1 MAVTKLGP
9 RRYRIEID
17 RGRRPDGSRA
27 RYYETVRGTKKEAE
41 ERERELRRQMD
52 TGLDFEPSKVTV
64 GEWLERWLADFAAPK
79 VSKRTLVTYSHTV
92 AIFSD
97 SLGAIRLRDL
107 RGVQIQRALAA
118 YVELGRT
125 NRSARK
131 HFTVLKSAL
140 QRALRLGLIVRNPAD
155 LVEPPKPERREMRT
169 ADAKTLRLL
178 LDECRDPDLRRMIY
192 VLVQTG
198 LRAGELLGL
207 RWSDIDWSGSAIR
220 VVRARN
226 TFEESGFAD
235 PKDGSRRAVA
245 ISPAT
250 LETLREHR
258 IAQSERRLQ
267 LGAAWPELDLV
278 FPRAGGEPEDVNN
291 LSKRFGALRD
301 RLGIDGL
308 RLHDLR
314 HTSATL
320 ALQAGV
326 HPKIVQERLGHA
338 NIGVTLDTYSHVLP
352 NMQREAADALDALV
366 PRPRRGAS

>member
-1 MAVTKLGP
+1 MAITKIGP
-9 RRYRIEID
+9 GRYRVEID
-17 RGRRPDGSRA
+17 RGRRPDGSRS

-41 ERERELRRQMD
+41 ERERDLRRRLD

-64 GEWLERWLADFAAPK
+64 GEWLEQWLSDFAAPK
-79 VSKRTLVTYSHTV
+79 VSKRTLVTYGHTV
-92 AIFSD
+92 AIFREY
-97 SLGAIRLRDL
+97 LGPLRLRDL
-107 RGVQIQRALAA
+107 RAVHIQRALAA
-118 YVELGRT
+118 YLQLGRT

-140 QRALRLGLIVRNPAD
+140 QRALRLGLIQRNPAD
-155 LVEPPKPERREMRT
+155 LVEPPKAERREMRT
-169 ADAKTLRLL
+169 ADAETLRLL
-178 LDECRDPDLRRMIY
+178 FDECTDADLRRMVY

-207 RWSDIDWSGSAIR
+207 KWPDVDWEHGTIH

-226 TFEESGFAD
+226 TFEDSGFGD
-235 PKDGSRRAVA
+235 PKARSRRSVA

-250 LETLREHR
+250 IETLREHR
-258 IAQSERRLQ
+258 VAQNEARLL
-267 LGAAWPELDLV
+267 LGKARHDFDLV
-278 FPRAGGEPEDVNN
+278 FPRVDGRPEDVNN

-301 RLGIDGL
+301 RLGIQGL

-326 HPKIVQERLGHA
+326 HPKVVQERLGHA
-338 NIGVTLDTYSHVLP
+338 NIGITLDTYSHVLP